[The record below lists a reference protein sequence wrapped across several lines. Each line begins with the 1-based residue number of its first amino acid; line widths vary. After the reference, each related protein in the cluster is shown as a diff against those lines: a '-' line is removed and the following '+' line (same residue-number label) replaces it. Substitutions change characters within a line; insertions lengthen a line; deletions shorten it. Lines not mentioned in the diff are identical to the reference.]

1 MTLQR
6 FYSLVLAS
14 LISVYLVI
22 LAGSIVRAT
31 GSGMGCP
38 DWPKCFG
45 QYIPPTDI
53 SQLPENYEEKYA
65 VKGHSAEFNA
75 AKTWTEYGNRLVG
88 AIAGIIVAIQFAYS
102 LSLWKYNKS
111 YTLLS
116 LSLVLLMGFQAVLGA
131 GVVWTFLKSYMITL
145 HMLAALVI
153 VILLIYL
160 LAHVKNALQPVQSYK
175 GSTFTFIFY
184 GLLVLTLIQIF
195 LGTEVREEIDALSYQ
210 MNYMHRETWIE
221 LTGTIFKIHRS
232 FSILVV
238 IVAVYLWFKQTNNFS
253 LSQLYWYRIHLI
265 LLTIVVLAGVLMAY
279 FAIPAWA
286 QPVHFF
292 TSTILLGVQWFFVFR
307 FMVGQKNSSL

>member
-6 FYSLVLAS
+6 FQYLVLSS

-22 LAGSIVRAT
+22 LAGSVVRAT

-53 SQLPENYEEKYA
+53 SQLPTNYEEKYA
-65 VKGHSAEFNA
+65 VKGHTAEFNA
-75 AKTWTEYGNRLVG
+75 AKTWIEYINRLIG
-88 AIAGIIVAIQFAYS
+88 AIAGLLVAIQFLYS
-102 LSLWKYNKS
+102 LKLWKNNKS
-111 YTLLS
+111 YTIFSLL
-116 LSLVLLMGFQAVLGA
+116 LVLLMGFQAVLGA

-160 LAHVKNALQPVQSYK
+160 FAHAKNMIQPVSSYK
-175 GSTFTFIFY
+175 EAPFSKIFY
-184 GLLVLTLIQIF
+184 ALLVLTLVQIF
-195 LGTEVREEIDALSYQ
+195 LGTEVREAIDALSYQ

-221 LTGTIFKIHRS
+221 LTGTVFKIHRS
-232 FSILVV
+232 FSIL
-238 IVAVYLWFKQTNNFS
+238 IILITAYLWLKHTSMFS
-253 LSQLYWYRIHLI
+253 LEQLFWYRIHLI
-265 LLTIVVLAGVLMAY
+265 FLTIVVGTGIFMAY

-286 QPVHFF
+286 QPIHFF
-292 TSTILLGVQWFFVFR
+292 ISTILLGVQWFFVFR